1 MYFTDKFPKSE
12 LKLMHAGLSG
22 QFSGRK
28 QPTIHKNITS
38 TDFMFLSKIY
48 SESRYQHSLPILPNE
63 EDIKQ
68 ISKLQLEINEKN
80 RKIKEMESLLEE
92 KKEKLS
98 NSNPNYL
105 KGQQEFYEEYTA
117 ELKNQIKEHEKVKT
131 QEKRKKEEE
140 LLKRLSDL
148 QKMKEDEAKFRKS
161 MIGKAEEY
169 KNVLETQKKLK
180 KTIEYSQSIVFPAL
194 KTRKKSFFHIENMQE
209 IKIPLEKNNNS
220 LAVSMSSLPVFNEQR
235 FTKNHPKVIRTS
247 PILGQSD

>member
-1 MYFTDKFPKSE
+1 M
-12 LKLMHAGLSG
+12 
-22 QFSGRK
+22 
-28 QPTIHKNITS
+28 
-38 TDFMFLSKIY
+38 
-48 SESRYQHSLPILPNE
+48 
-63 EDIKQ
+63 
-68 ISKLQLEINEKN
+68 
-80 RKIKEMESLLEE
+80 
-92 KKEKLS
+92 
-98 NSNPNYL
+98 
-105 KGQQEFYEEYTA
+105 
-117 ELKNQIKEHEKVKT
+117 
-131 QEKRKKEEE
+131 
-140 LLKRLSDL
+140 LKRLSDL

-247 PILGQSD
+247 PILGQSDW